1 MVKDNGD
8 PIIIDFPQMV
18 STNHPN
24 AQELFDRDVKC
35 LQDFFRRRFNY
46 ESELAPNFQDI
57 ERMDA
62 LDAEV
67 SASGMTKQM
76 EKDILQHYLID
87 DEEEESSDENETD
100 EEDTDD
106 TIEEGKSEDPKEIES
121 INQEDV
127 SAEEPTEESAEEI
140 VELNDVEIETMR
152 KEVEENLDYDELKDL
167 RSLNQTVETISRS
180 P

>member
-1 MVKDNGD
+1 
-8 PIIIDFPQMV
+8 MV

-76 EKDILQHYLID
+76 EKDILQHYLIGIYPKYY
-87 DEEEESSDENETD
+87 ENIWADWFVGPST
-100 EEDTDD
+100 
-106 TIEEGKSEDPKEIES
+106 K
-121 INQEDV
+121 DV
-127 SAEEPTEESAEEI
+127 SSNFSFLTPPT
-140 VELNDVEIETMR
+140 
-152 KEVEENLDYDELKDL
+152 
-167 RSLNQTVETISRS
+167 
-180 P
+180 

>member
-1 MVKDNGD
+1 
-8 PIIIDFPQMV
+8 MV

-76 EKDILQHYLID
+76 EKDILQHYLIGIYPKYYQ
-87 DEEEESSDENETD
+87 
-100 EEDTDD
+100 
-106 TIEEGKSEDPKEIES
+106 TILPYWSVRTVKFGLSEKHRKFERIFIMVLTNQPIYLVNVKTIRKIFFLIVCASQKVRTLLKISAS
-121 INQEDV
+121 I
-127 SAEEPTEESAEEI
+127 
-140 VELNDVEIETMR
+140 L
-152 KEVEENLDYDELKDL
+152 LL
-167 RSLNQTVETISRS
+167 RGFFFTFSWAKQMQN
-180 P
+180 

>member
-1 MVKDNGD
+1 
-8 PIIIDFPQMV
+8 MV

-76 EKDILQHYLID
+76 EKDILQHYLIGIYPKYYQ
-87 DEEEESSDENETD
+87 
-100 EEDTDD
+100 
-106 TIEEGKSEDPKEIES
+106 TILPDWSVRTVKFGLSEKHRKFERIFIMVLTNQPIYLVNVKTIRKIFFLIMCASQKVRTLLKISAS
-121 INQEDV
+121 I
-127 SAEEPTEESAEEI
+127 
-140 VELNDVEIETMR
+140 L
-152 KEVEENLDYDELKDL
+152 LL
-167 RSLNQTVETISRS
+167 RGFFFTFSWAKQMQN
-180 P
+180 

>member
-1 MVKDNGD
+1 
-8 PIIIDFPQMV
+8 MV

-76 EKDILQHYLID
+76 EKDILEHYLIGIYPKYY
-87 DEEEESSDENETD
+87 ETIWAD
-100 EEDTDD
+100 WSVM
-106 TIEEGKSEDPKEIES
+106 TILK
-121 INQEDV
+121 V
-127 SAEEPTEESAEEI
+127 SASILLLRGFFSYFLGENKCEI
-140 VELNDVEIETMR
+140 KSICTLHCSVCTKKLINIKVR
-152 KEVEENLDYDELKDL
+152 KLPIMTLKCTFL
-167 RSLNQTVETISRS
+167 VRKMAKHLQIIYSCQNI
-180 P
+180 